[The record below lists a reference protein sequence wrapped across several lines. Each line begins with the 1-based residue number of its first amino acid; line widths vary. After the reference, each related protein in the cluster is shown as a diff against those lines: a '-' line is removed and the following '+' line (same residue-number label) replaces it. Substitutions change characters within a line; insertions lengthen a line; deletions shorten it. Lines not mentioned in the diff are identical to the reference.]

1 MGSRNLKTIFE
12 SLNHKPVAFLIRGS
26 PDPDAIASSL
36 ALLSFY
42 QDLGGSGQIY
52 REDYISHSANK
63 VMINILDIK
72 IQEIKFKDLD
82 TEYYV
87 IVDHSNPHIDG
98 HAISKCILHI
108 DHHKEHKEEGKDEN
122 KLSNAQIIEYDAGAC
137 SSIVTKLLDEA
148 EFFSSGNASVSQV
161 ATALTYGIKTDTDN
175 FDAARPKDYDALKIL
190 SLYSNRESL
199 QKITRSR
206 ISTQTA
212 DVLKKAL
219 SAEKTDQ
226 NWLYAGVGFLQS
238 TYRDSIASVADEL
251 LRRTGIDH
259 VLVYAIIEKSGSAMV
274 EGSVRS
280 IDPGFDMEG
289 FVKDFSDNS
298 GGRKY
303 KGGFQIPLGFWASC
317 PNQEMLEEF
326 VRSTLE
332 GKLKGIL
339 GTNTKKQKKRE
350 E

>member
-1 MGSRNLKTIFE
+1 VNKNLKTIFE
-12 SLNHKPVAFLIRGS
+12 SLDHRPVSFLIKGA
-26 PDPDAIASSL
+26 PDPDAIASTL
-36 ALLSFY
+36 ALLSYY
-42 QDLGGSGQIY
+42 QSIGGDGQIY

-63 VMINILDIK
+63 AMINILDIK
-72 IQEIKFKDLD
+72 IQETKFRDLN
-82 TEYYV
+82 TEHYV
-87 IVDHSNPHIDG
+87 LVDHNSPYVDG
-98 HAISKCILHI
+98 IEITKCVLHI
-108 DHHKEHKEEGKDEN
+108 DHHKEHKDDAKDES
-122 KLSNAQIIEYDAGAC
+122 KLGITQVVEYDAGAC
-137 SSIVTKLLDEA
+137 SSIVTRLLDEVG
-148 EFFSSGNASVSQV
+148 FFNSTHTSISQV
-161 ATALTYGIKTDTDN
+161 ATALMYGIKTDTDN
-175 FDAARPKDYDALKIL
+175 YDAARPKDYEALKIL
-190 SLYSNRESL
+190 SQYINKESL
-199 QKITRSR
+199 QKITKSR

-219 SAEKTDQ
+219 SAEKTEQ

-259 VLVYAIIEKSGSAMV
+259 VLVYAIIEKSGAAVV

-280 IDPGFDMEG
+280 IDPGFDMES
-289 FVKDFSDNS
+289 FVRDFSDNS

-303 KGGFQIPLGFWASC
+303 KGGFQIPLGFWSTC

-339 GTNTKKQKKRE
+339 GTNTKKKRKE